1 MGALFTT
8 NPAAS
13 GWSTRIPIF
22 CKGLLL
28 KPMLSIPQRHSDS
41 GCGCCCFCVFW
52 CLFFWNSEMCRA
64 EQFLCFAAGYR
75 IFADG
80 KTPVAARSQLVVA
93 HMFLFRTWPVASLVS
108 FFK

>member
-1 MGALFTT
+1 
-8 NPAAS
+8 
-13 GWSTRIPIF
+13 
-22 CKGLLL
+22 
-28 KPMLSIPQRHSDS
+28 
-41 GCGCCCFCVFW
+41 
-52 CLFFWNSEMCRA
+52 MCRA

-75 IFADG
+75 IFAYG